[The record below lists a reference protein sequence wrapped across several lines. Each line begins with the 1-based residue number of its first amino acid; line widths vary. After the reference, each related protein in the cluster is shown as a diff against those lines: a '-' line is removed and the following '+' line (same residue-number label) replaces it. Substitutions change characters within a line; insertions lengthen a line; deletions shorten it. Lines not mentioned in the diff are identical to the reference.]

1 MQLNDDVWYRKI
13 MGKKPDQNHNSDPF
27 ERSMWDKITPVLQEE
42 QDIKKYLVIIDDNLE
57 SLRSYNSD
65 LALFGTKSWHYNIVT
80 IYTTQVYKRLPGTI
94 RQNCDISFYLYLTV
108 SDDTFVELF
117 NKTKLKLFNAF
128 YEDYIRKGP

>member
-1 MQLNDDVWYRKI
+1 

-65 LALFGTKSWHYNIVT
+65 LALFGTKS
-80 IYTTQVYKRLPGTI
+80 
-94 RQNCDISFYLYLTV
+94 
-108 SDDTFVELF
+108 
-117 NKTKLKLFNAF
+117 
-128 YEDYIRKGP
+128 